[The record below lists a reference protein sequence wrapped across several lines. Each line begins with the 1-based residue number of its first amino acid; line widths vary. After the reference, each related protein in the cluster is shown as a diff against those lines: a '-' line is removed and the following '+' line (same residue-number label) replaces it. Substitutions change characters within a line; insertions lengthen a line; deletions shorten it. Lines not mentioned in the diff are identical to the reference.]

1 MTYVGA
7 PMIYYGDEVGMWGAN
22 DPDCRKPMVWDDLV
36 YEDEVTLPDGSKKD
50 LPDKVEVNRDLL
62 EHYRRLIALRRELP
76 SLRRGS
82 FDTVLVDDERQLYGF
97 RRQLGDETVVVVL
110 NNSDKK
116 QEASL
121 KANGTWDDRWNGG
134 KASAADGE
142 LAVTLAPRGCA
153 ILVRTD

>member
-1 MTYVGA
+1 
-7 PMIYYGDEVGMWGAN
+7 
-22 DPDCRKPMVWDDLV
+22 
-36 YEDEVTLPDGSKKD
+36 
-50 LPDKVEVNRDLL
+50 LL

-110 NNSDKK
+110 NNSDEK

-134 KASAADGE
+134 NASAADGE
-142 LAVTLAPRGCA
+142 LAVTLAPRGAA